1 MMPKDKTLKISGKV
15 EVAVEGNRLI
25 ITATEGLSVA
35 NLADTAGNVLWVYHP
50 LSGWYIEL
58 DMRKSGK

>member
-1 MMPKDKTLKISGKV
+1 MPKDKTLKVSGKID
-15 EVAVEGNRLI
+15 VAAEGNRLI

-35 NLADTAGNVLWVYHP
+35 SVADVSGNVLWVFHP

-58 DMRKSGK
+58 DMRQPDN